1 LLVIAVVLAV
11 MAEDLVE
18 AIWEDLAEVSTA
30 EKNQEKFDIIV
41 GFNFMSFDEVYIYF
55 HQKILIN

>member
-1 LLVIAVVLAV
+1 
-11 MAEDLVE
+11 
-18 AIWEDLAEVSTA
+18 LAEVSTA
-30 EKNQEKFDIIV
+30 EKNQEEFDIIV

>member
-1 LLVIAVVLAV
+1 MVVSAEALLVIAVVLAV

-30 EKNQEKFDIIV
+30 EKNQEEFDIIV
-41 GFNFMSFDEVYIYF
+41 GFNFMSFD
-55 HQKILIN
+55 